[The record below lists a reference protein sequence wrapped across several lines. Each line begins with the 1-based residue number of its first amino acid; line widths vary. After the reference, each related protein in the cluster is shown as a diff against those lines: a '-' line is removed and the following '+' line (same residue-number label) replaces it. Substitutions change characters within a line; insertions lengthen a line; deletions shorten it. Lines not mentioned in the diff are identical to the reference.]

1 MHVAALAA
9 AVGCVSLCLYVPC
22 LCPTVYWSDSG
33 ELIASS
39 VEPGIAH
46 PNGSPVYTLLGYAC
60 SRLPWRSVAWR
71 VNLLSA
77 LSAALT
83 VSLAFLAAVATARRH
98 DGQRHGTLEVR
109 PETHF
114 GVSGAR
120 RVGLESPIPPCGTAV
135 NGFPAGP
142 PAVCIALAA
151 AGALAVAPGLWEKA
165 TVANKY
171 PTAAAACAGM
181 LLLAV
186 CRRPRPFWMGLLLG
200 IGYGVHAI
208 IACCAP
214 LAALP
219 SLCVGPGRRLRAI
232 GLTLAGIVTGLLPF
246 AYLPVRSLSDPVCDW
261 GDPET
266 PAGFW
271 WLVSGQE
278 FRGLILGAS
287 RQDLSANLAYVSGLT
302 ADHLGLPVVLCALA
316 ALILCAVRLARR
328 SPAAIPLLAGLWVV
342 LADVF
347 LVASYDMTNDRY
359 TWEAYLLPS
368 YVALVV
374 LAAAALNSLS
384 QAARRSRR
392 AAAWIAVVA
401 IALTAG
407 WGARRNFAV
416 CDKSG
421 VTAAREFGL
430 LLSEQVAKDGVLVHN
445 ASQVGFL
452 LDYLEQVEHTPGL
465 GARVFLPL
473 LSYPWYADQL
483 RRGHPELDV
492 PPASDRAGQD
502 FVRRNVG
509 RKLQAYPGALGRYVP
524 QEWLVPDGWLL
535 AVGRRAGTAL
545 RPVPEVSEVAGAIHR
560 GGDDAGTVVTYL
572 GVAHELAVYYHARG
586 SAPEAAAWLDAA
598 IGAGT
603 RCGAADSGAVRQM
616 VSLCRLTL
624 GTALS
629 GQGRWSEAERQL
641 AAAGDLWT
649 SRLRA
654 EREIRWALALA
665 RLGEGTRA
673 VSHVRR
679 ALRQDPSNAMA
690 RQLSEALLARP

>member
-1 MHVAALAA
+1 MERTASSADGTRKRTRLHAAALAA
-9 AVGCVSLCLYVPC
+9 AVGCVSLCLYVAC

-39 VEPGIAH
+39 AEPGIAH

-83 VSLAFLAAVATARRH
+83 VSLAFLAALAIAQC
-98 DGQRHGTLEVR
+98 DGGQRRSALV
-109 PETHF
+109 
-114 GVSGAR
+114 
-120 RVGLESPIPPCGTAV
+120 VG
-135 NGFPAGP
+135 
-142 PAVCIALAA
+142 IAWAA
-151 AGALAVAPGLWEKA
+151 ASALAVAPGLWEKA
-165 TVANKY
+165 TVASKY
-171 PTAAAACAGM
+171 PTAAAVCAGM

-186 CRRPRPFWMGLLLG
+186 CRRPRPFWMGLLFG

-219 SLCVGPGRRLRAI
+219 SLCARPGRRLRAF
-232 GLTLAGIVTGLLPF
+232 GLALAGTITGLLPF
-246 AYLPVRSLSDPVCDW
+246 AYLPLRSLSDPVCDW
-261 GDPET
+261 GNPET

-278 FRGLILGAS
+278 FRGLILGATP
-287 RQDLSANLAYVSGLT
+287 QDLPANLAYVSGLT

-316 ALILCAVRLARR
+316 ALVLCAVRLTRR
-328 SPAAIPLLAGLWVV
+328 SPGAVPLLAGFLVV
-342 LADVF
+342 LTDVL
-347 LVASYDMTNDRY
+347 LVISYDMTNDRY

-374 LAAAALNSLS
+374 LAAAALNALS
-384 QAARRSRR
+384 HAAGRSRR
-392 AAAWIAVVA
+392 AATWVAVVA

-407 WGARRNFAV
+407 WGAGRNYGV

-430 LLSEQVAKDGVLVHN
+430 LLSEQVGEDGVLVHN

-452 LDYLEQVEHTPGL
+452 LDYLEQVEHKHGL

-483 RRGHPELDV
+483 RRGHPELEV
-492 PPASDRAGQD
+492 PPASDRAGRD
-502 FVRRNVG
+502 FIRRNVD
-509 RKLQAYPGALGRYVP
+509 RDLQAYPGALGRYVP
-524 QEWLVPDGWLL
+524 EEWLVPDGWLL
-535 AVGRRAGTAL
+535 AVGQRAGTAL
-545 RPVPEVSEVAGAIHR
+545 RPVPDVSEVTGAIHR
-560 GGDDAGTVVTYL
+560 GGDDGGTVVTYL
-572 GVAHELAVYYHARG
+572 GVAHELAVHYHDRG
-586 SAPEAAAWLDAA
+586 SAPQAAAWLGAA
-598 IGAGT
+598 IRAGT
-603 RCGAADSGAVRQM
+603 TCGAADSGAVRQM

-624 GTALS
+624 GTTLS
-629 GQGRWSEAERQL
+629 GQGRWGEAERQL

-665 RLGEGTRA
+665 RLGEGSRA

-679 ALRQDPSNAMA
+679 ALRQDPANPMA